1 MNEDAQ
7 VLEYELKLYVSGAA
21 PNSVRAI
28 SNLQE
33 LLKIHLPGRFTLS
46 IIDVHQEPAIAQ
58 REQIVALPMLVKEKP
73 GPRRSMIGDMSNTE
87 KVLAG
92 LGIEKE

>member
-1 MNEDAQ
+1 MAEAREF
-7 VLEYELKLYVSGAA
+7 EYQLKLYVSGAA

-33 LLKIHLPGRFTLS
+33 LLETHISGRFSLN

-58 REQIVALPMLVKEKP
+58 REQIIALPMLVKEQP
-73 GPRRSMIGDMSNTE
+73 FPRKAMIGDMSDT
-87 KVLAG
+87 KRVLVG
-92 LGIEKE
+92 LGIENE